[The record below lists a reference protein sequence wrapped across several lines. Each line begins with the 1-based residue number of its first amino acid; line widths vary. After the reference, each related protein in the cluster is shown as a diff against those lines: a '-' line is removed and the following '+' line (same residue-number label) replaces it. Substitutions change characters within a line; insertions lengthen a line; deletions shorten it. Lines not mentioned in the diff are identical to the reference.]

1 MFRRAQRAVLTALL
15 TLIPSLA
22 AAQTVWQPTQPPA
35 VTAETSSWYVSAE
48 PISINGEL
56 YYPAGA
62 VTFFNGFQM
71 VRSGSFNGIP
81 LYMDP
86 GFQPDTTVFV
96 PLSGGRMQ
104 PYQRRQP
111 GTLAALNGGPLPAFT
126 GRPLSAFPAVASVPG
141 LSSDLLS
148 QVANTAPQSV
158 GTTAVQ
164 PVGNTA
170 PRPVGTSG
178 RVAAAAAPSRAST
191 LNPPRGVNGV
201 WINFDGRRWFSA
213 GKAIDYDAAILT
225 RVGTYR
231 GWNVYM
237 RDGDRTTIYVPGVPG
252 KLSPYRSSLNL
263 KK

>member
-15 TLIPSLA
+15 ASIPCVA
-22 AAQTVWQPTQPPA
+22 AAQTVWQPAQVST
-35 VTAETSSWYVSAE
+35 VTAEKTSWYLASE

-56 YYPAGA
+56 YYRAGA

-81 LYMDP
+81 LYIDP

-126 GRPLSAFPAVASVPG
+126 GSPLPALPAVASLG
-141 LSSDLLS
+141 GSASDLLT
-148 QVANTAPQSV
+148 QVADTAPLS
-158 GTTAVQ
+158 
-164 PVGNTA
+164 VGNTA
-170 PRPVGTSG
+170 PQPVGTSG
-178 RVAAAAAPSRAST
+178 RVAVTAPANRVST
-191 LNPPRGVNGV
+191 LNPPTGTNAV

-237 RDGDRTTIYVPGVPG
+237 RNGDGTTIYVPGVPG
-252 KLSPYRSSLNL
+252 KLSPYKAR
-263 KK
+263 